1 MQKGAILWKC
11 VNTFVPHC
19 RYTTTK
25 PTLKIECLRCVPA
38 ATCVC
43 QMKQIRQN
51 NIGIFTTLG
60 ILATDFYKKMFC
72 LCDNNQFIILR
83 PEKSGL
89 EKIPLILT
97 VYYQIV
103 PREDM
108 YLLKREKNKRQESNI
123 NFVEEIT
130 VDAR

>member
-1 MQKGAILWKC
+1 
-11 VNTFVPHC
+11 
-19 RYTTTK
+19 
-25 PTLKIECLRCVPA
+25 
-38 ATCVC
+38 
-43 QMKQIRQN
+43 
-51 NIGIFTTLG
+51 
-60 ILATDFYKKMFC
+60 MFC

>member
-1 MQKGAILWKC
+1 MLSEVKKKLQGPKFNVDFGGRGWGRQGKGISISTVQKGAILWKC
-11 VNTFVPHC
+11 VNSFVPHC

-25 PTLKIECLRCVPA
+25 PTLKIECVRCVPA

-60 ILATDFYKKMFC
+60 TLATDFYKKMFC

-83 PEKSGL
+83 PEESGL
-89 EKIPLILT
+89 EKIPCILT
-97 VYYQIV
+97 VY
-103 PREDM
+103 
-108 YLLKREKNKRQESNI
+108 
-123 NFVEEIT
+123 
-130 VDAR
+130 